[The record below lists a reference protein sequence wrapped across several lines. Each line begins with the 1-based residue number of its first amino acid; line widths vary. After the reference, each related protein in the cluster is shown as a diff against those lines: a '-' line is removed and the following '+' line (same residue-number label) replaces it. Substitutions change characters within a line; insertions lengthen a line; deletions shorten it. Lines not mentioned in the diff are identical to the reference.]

1 MKLSIPTFAI
11 GLLLAGLAMA
21 QESDVSAQSGAG
33 QSNAVPIVTLIQ
45 QVAAATG
52 REFIIDPRLQGLD
65 GITTSDDIDYDTLL
79 GILRVSG
86 VVAIEKDGQ
95 TLVMPDQNM
104 RVEAT
109 RILQKDDPSVS
120 DHEVVTRIIEVPQIN
135 RTTRMRSENGQ
146 FNEVPFEATMLIPI
160 LRPMMSQPAQL
171 GAIPG
176 TNKLILVDRYDN
188 IRRITAVIVEIFKGL
203 D

>member
-11 GLLLAGLAMA
+11 GLLLAGLAIA
-21 QESDVSAQSGAG
+21 QDSEVAAQSGNV
-33 QSNAVPIVTLIQ
+33 QSSAVPIETLIRR
-45 QVAAATG
+45 VAADTG
-52 REFIIDPRLQGLD
+52 REFIIDPRIQGIQ

-79 GILRVSG
+79 GILRING
-86 VVAIEKDGQ
+86 VVAIEKGGQ
-95 TLVMPDQNM
+95 TLVMPEQNM

-109 RILQKDDPSVS
+109 RILQQDDPSVS

-135 RTTRMRSENGQ
+135 RTTRLRSENGQ
-146 FNEVPFEATMLIPI
+146 FNEVPFEATMLVPI
-160 LRPMMSQPAQL
+160 LRPMMSQSAQL

-176 TNKLILVDRYDN
+176 TNKLVLVDRYDN
-188 IRRITAVIVEIFKGL
+188 VRRITAVIEEIIQGL